1 MTNPMA
7 TAPAQPVYDVDKIRA
22 DFPILSRQVN
32 GKPLVYL
39 DSAASAQKPNQVI
52 EALVAAYQDTYSNV
66 HRGLHFL
73 SEASTDAYEAVRGK
87 VADFIGAASGD
98 EIVLTAGATMS
109 LNLIAHSWALPR
121 LQAGDEILLSIAE
134 HHANIVPWQMVAEK
148 TGAVVRAFPME
159 TDGSFRMSAMTDM
172 ISAKTRIISIPHVSN
187 VLGTVFPVAEIA
199 KHARAVGALLVV
211 DGCQGVVHMPVD
223 VQALGADFY
232 VFSAHKL
239 YGPNGV
245 GVLWGRADILAE
257 MPPFL
262 GGGDMI
268 DRVTIERSSYAEPP
282 QRFEAGTPAI
292 AETIALGAAID
303 YVSQIGMAQIR
314 AHEQDILSYAH
325 QRLSAVEGLRL
336 IGTAAGKSGVVSFTM
351 DSAHP
356 HDISTIIDN
365 DGVAIRAGHHCAQPL
380 MDFLD
385 LPSTARA
392 SVGVYSTKQEFDV
405 LATALEKVN
414 RIFG

>member
-1 MTNPMA
+1 MTNQMA
-7 TAPAQPVYDVDKIRA
+7 LARQTAVLDIDKIRA

-52 EALVAAYQDTYSNV
+52 EALVSAYQDTYSNV

-73 SEASTDAYEAVRGK
+73 SEASTDAYESVRGK
-87 VADFIGAASGD
+87 VARFIGAASGD

-109 LNLIAHSWALPR
+109 LNLIAQSWAAPR
-121 LQAGDEILLSIAE
+121 LQAGDEILISIAE

-148 TGAVVRAFPME
+148 TGAIVRAFPME
-159 TDGSFRMSAMTDM
+159 DDGSFRMGALTDM
-172 ISAKTRIISIPHVSN
+172 ITARTRIIAIPHVSN
-187 VLGTVFPVAEIA
+187 VLGTVFPVADIA
-199 KHARAVGALLVV
+199 KHARSAGALLVV

-245 GVLWGRADILAE
+245 GVLWGRGDILAD

-268 DRVTIERSSYAEPP
+268 DRVTIARTTYADPP

-303 YVSQIGMAQIR
+303 YVSQIGMDNIR
-314 AHEQDILSYAH
+314 AHEQDILAYAH

-385 LPSTARA
+385 VPSTARA
-392 SVGVYSTKQEFDV
+392 SVGVYTTKQEFDV

>member
-1 MTNPMA
+1 MTNLMVSA
-7 TAPAQPVYDVDKIRA
+7 RQTAELDIDKIRA

-39 DSAASAQKPNQVI
+39 DSAASAQKPNKVI
-52 EALVAAYQDTYSNV
+52 EALVSAYQDTYSNV

-87 VADFIGAASGD
+87 VAGFIGAASGD

-109 LNLIAHSWALPR
+109 LNLIAQSWAAPR
-121 LQAGDEILLSIAE
+121 LQAGDEILISIAE

-148 TGAVVRAFPME
+148 TGAVVRAFQME
-159 TDGSFRMSAMTDM
+159 DDGSFRMGALTDM
-172 ISAKTRIISIPHVSN
+172 ITAKTRIIAIPHVSN
-187 VLGTVFPVAEIA
+187 VLGTVFPVADIA
-199 KHARAVGALLVV
+199 KHARSAGALLVV

-245 GVLWGRADILAE
+245 GVLWGRGDILAA

-268 DRVTIERSSYAEPP
+268 DRVTIARTTYADPP

-303 YVSQIGMAQIR
+303 YVSQIGMDNIR
-314 AHEQDILSYAH
+314 AHEQDILAYAH

-392 SVGVYSTKQEFDV
+392 SVGVYTTKQEFDV

>member
-1 MTNPMA
+1 MDELHNRVFDSEA
-7 TAPAQPVYDVDKIRA
+7 IRA
-22 DFPILSRQVN
+22 DFPILAREVH

-39 DSAASAQKPNQVI
+39 DSAASAQKPRQVLD
-52 EALVAAYQDTYSNV
+52 ALLSAYQDTYSNV

-87 VADFIGAASGD
+87 VANFIGAAHGD

-109 LNLIAHSWALPR
+109 LNMIAHCWAPR
-121 LQAGDEILLSIAE
+121 LQPGDEILISVAE
-134 HHANIVPWQMVAEK
+134 HHANIVPWQMVAER
-148 TGAVVRAFPME
+148 TGAVVRAFPVEPDGTFLMQHF
-159 TDGSFRMSAMTDM
+159 TDAMSD
-172 ISAKTRIISIPHVSN
+172 KTKVVSVPHVSN

-199 KHARAVGALLVV
+199 KLAHAAGALMVV

-223 VQALGADFY
+223 VQALGCDFY

-245 GVLWGRADILAE
+245 GVLWGKADILADL
-257 MPPFL
+257 PPFL

-268 DRVTIERSSYAEPP
+268 DEVTIERSTYADAPA
-282 QRFEAGTPAI
+282 RFEAGTPAI
-292 AETIALGAAID
+292 AETIALGAAVD
-303 YVSQIGMAQIR
+303 YVQAIGMDAIR
-314 AHEQDILSYAH
+314 AHEQEVLSYAH
-325 QRLSAVEGLRL
+325 QRLSAVDGLNL
-336 IGTAAGKSGVVSFTM
+336 IGTAPGKSGVVSFTM

-356 HDISTIIDN
+356 HDISTIIDH
-365 DGVAIRAGHHCAQPL
+365 DGVAVRAGHHCAQPL
-380 MDFLD
+380 MQFLD

-392 SVGVYSTKQEFDV
+392 SVGIYTTKAEFDT

>member
-1 MTNPMA
+1 MTNQMA
-7 TAPAQPVYDVDKIRA
+7 LARQTAELDIDKIRA

-32 GKPLVYL
+32 GRSLVYL

-52 EALVAAYQDTYSNV
+52 EALVSAYQDTYSNV

-87 VADFIGAASGD
+87 VAGFIGAASGD

-109 LNLIAHSWALPR
+109 LNLIAQSWAAPR
-121 LQAGDEILLSIAE
+121 LQAGDEILISIAE

-159 TDGSFRMSAMTDM
+159 DDGSFRMGALTDM
-172 ISAKTRIISIPHVSN
+172 LTAKTRIIAIPHVSN
-187 VLGTVFPVAEIA
+187 VLGTVFPVADIA
-199 KHARAVGALLVV
+199 KHARSAGALLVV

-232 VFSAHKL
+232 VFSGHKL

-245 GVLWGRADILAE
+245 GVLWGRGDILAD
-257 MPPFL
+257 MSPFL

-268 DRVTIERSSYAEPP
+268 DRVTVERSTYADPP

-292 AETIALGAAID
+292 AETIALGAAVD
-303 YVSQIGMAQIR
+303 YVSQIGMEQIR
-314 AHEQDILSYAH
+314 AHEQDILAYAH

-336 IGTAAGKSGVVSFTM
+336 IGTAVGKSGVVSFTM

-392 SVGVYSTKQEFDV
+392 SVGVYTTKQEFDV

>member
-1 MTNPMA
+1 MTDGLVGSVGTMP
-7 TAPAQPVYDVDKIRA
+7 DFDKIRA
-22 DFPILSRQVN
+22 DFPILSRTVH

-39 DSAASAQKPNQVI
+39 DSAASAQKPQQVMD
-52 EALVAAYQDTYSNV
+52 ALLAAYTETYANV

-87 VADFIGAASGD
+87 VAHFIGAASGD

-109 LNLIAHSWALPR
+109 INMIAHCWALPR
-121 LQAGDEILLSIAE
+121 LQAGDEILISIAE

-148 TGAVVRAFPME
+148 TVAVVRAFPMDA
-159 TDGSFRMSAMTDM
+159 DGSFNMASFTNMMTPR
-172 ISAKTRIISIPHVSN
+172 TRIVSVPHVSN
-187 VLGTVFPVAEIA
+187 VLGTVFPISDIA
-199 KHARAVGALLVV
+199 KIAHDAGALMVV
-211 DGCQGVVHMPVD
+211 DGCQGVVHMPVN

-245 GVLWGRADILAE
+245 GVLWGKADILAE
-257 MPPFL
+257 LPPFL

-268 DRVTIERSSYAEPP
+268 DRVTIEKTTYALPP

-303 YVSQIGMAQIR
+303 YVETIGMAAIR

-325 QRLSAVEGLRL
+325 QRLSAVDGLRL
-336 IGTAAGKSGVVSFTM
+336 IGTAAGKSGVVSFVM
-351 DSAHP
+351 EAAHP
-356 HDISTIIDN
+356 HDISTIIDH

-380 MDFLD
+380 MDFYD

-392 SVGVYSTKQEFDV
+392 SVGLYSRREDFDA
-405 LATALEKVN
+405 LAEALDKVN
-414 RIFG
+414 RIFA

>member
-268 DRVTIERSSYAEPP
+268 DRVTIERSTYAEPP

-314 AHEQDILSYAH
+314 THEQDILSYAH

>member
-1 MTNPMA
+1 MDELHNRVFDSEA
-7 TAPAQPVYDVDKIRA
+7 IRA
-22 DFPILSRQVN
+22 DFPILAREVH

-39 DSAASAQKPNQVI
+39 DSAASAQKPRQVLD
-52 EALVAAYQDTYSNV
+52 ALLSAYQDTYSNV

-73 SEASTDAYEAVRGK
+73 SEESTDAYEAVRGK
-87 VADFIGAASGD
+87 VANFIGAAHGD

-109 LNLIAHSWALPR
+109 LNMIAQCWAPR
-121 LQAGDEILLSIAE
+121 LQPGDEILISVAE
-134 HHANIVPWQMVAEK
+134 HHANIVPWQMVAER
-148 TGAVVRAFPME
+148 TGAVVRAFPVE
-159 TDGSFRMSAMTDM
+159 TDGTFLMQHFTDAMSD
-172 ISAKTRIISIPHVSN
+172 KTKVVSVPHVSN

-199 KHARAVGALLVV
+199 KLAHAAGALMVV

-223 VQALGADFY
+223 VQALGCDFY

-245 GVLWGRADILAE
+245 GVLWGKADILADL
-257 MPPFL
+257 PPFL

-268 DRVTIERSSYAEPP
+268 DEVTIERSTYADAPA
-282 QRFEAGTPAI
+282 RFEAGTPAI
-292 AETIALGAAID
+292 AETIALGAAVD
-303 YVSQIGMAQIR
+303 YVQAIGMDAIR
-314 AHEQDILSYAH
+314 AHEQEVLSYAH
-325 QRLSAVEGLRL
+325 QRLSAVDGLNL
-336 IGTAAGKSGVVSFTM
+336 IGTAPGKSGVVSFTM

-356 HDISTIIDN
+356 HDISTIIDH
-365 DGVAIRAGHHCAQPL
+365 DGVAVRAGHHCAQPL
-380 MDFLD
+380 MQFLD

-392 SVGVYSTKQEFDV
+392 SVGIYTTKAEFDT

>member
-1 MTNPMA
+1 MPNHMA
-7 TAPAQPVYDVDKIRA
+7 TSGHRPAFDSDKIRA

-52 EALVAAYQDTYSNV
+52 DALVSAYQDTYSNV

-87 VADFIGAASGD
+87 VARFIGAASGD

-109 LNLIAHSWALPR
+109 LNLIAQSWAAPR
-121 LQAGDEILLSIAE
+121 LQAGDEILISIAE

-159 TDGSFRMSAMTDM
+159 DDGSFRMVALTDM
-172 ISAKTRIISIPHVSN
+172 ITAKTRIIAIPHVSN
-187 VLGTVFPVAEIA
+187 VLGTVFPVADIA
-199 KHARAVGALLVV
+199 KQARSAGALLVV

-245 GVLWGRADILAE
+245 GVLWGRGDILSD

-268 DRVTIERSSYAEPP
+268 DRVTIARSTYADPP

-303 YVSQIGMAQIR
+303 YVSQIGMDNIR
-314 AHEQDILSYAH
+314 AHEQDILVYAH
-325 QRLSAVEGLRL
+325 QRLAAVKGLRL

-385 LPSTARA
+385 VPSTARA
-392 SVGVYSTKQEFDV
+392 SVGVYTTKQEFDV

>member
-1 MTNPMA
+1 MTNQMA
-7 TAPAQPVYDVDKIRA
+7 SARQIAELDIDKIRA

-52 EALVAAYQDTYSNV
+52 EALVSAYQDTYSNV

-73 SEASTDAYEAVRGK
+73 SEASTDAYESVRGK
-87 VADFIGAASGD
+87 VARFIGAASGD

-109 LNLIAHSWALPR
+109 LNLIAQSWAAPR
-121 LQAGDEILLSIAE
+121 LQAGDEILISIAE

-148 TGAVVRAFPME
+148 TGAIVRAFPME
-159 TDGSFRMSAMTDM
+159 DDGSFRMGALTDM
-172 ISAKTRIISIPHVSN
+172 ITAQTRIIAVPHVSN
-187 VLGTVFPVAEIA
+187 VLGTVFPVADIA
-199 KHARAVGALLVV
+199 KHARSAGALLVV

-245 GVLWGRADILAE
+245 GVLCGRGDILAD

-268 DRVTIERSSYAEPP
+268 DRVTIARTTYADPP

-303 YVSQIGMAQIR
+303 YVSQIGMDNIR
-314 AHEQDILSYAH
+314 AHEQDILAYAH

-351 DSAHP
+351 NSAHP

-385 LPSTARA
+385 VPSTARA
-392 SVGVYSTKQEFDV
+392 SVGVYTTKQEFDV

>member
-1 MTNPMA
+1 MDELHNRVFDSEA
-7 TAPAQPVYDVDKIRA
+7 IRA
-22 DFPILSRQVN
+22 DFPILAREVH

-39 DSAASAQKPNQVI
+39 DSAASAQKPRQVLD
-52 EALVAAYQDTYSNV
+52 ALLSAYQDTYSNV

-87 VADFIGAASGD
+87 VANFIGAAHGD

-109 LNLIAHSWALPR
+109 LNMIAHCWAPR
-121 LQAGDEILLSIAE
+121 LQPGDEILISVAE
-134 HHANIVPWQMVAEK
+134 HHANIVPWQMVAER
-148 TGAVVRAFPME
+148 TGAVVRAFPVE
-159 TDGSFRMSAMTDM
+159 TDGTFLMQHFTDAMSD
-172 ISAKTRIISIPHVSN
+172 KTKVVSVPHVSN

-199 KHARAVGALLVV
+199 KLAHAAGALMVV

-223 VQALGADFY
+223 VQALGCDFY

-245 GVLWGRADILAE
+245 GVLWGKADILADL
-257 MPPFL
+257 PPFL

-268 DRVTIERSSYAEPP
+268 DEVTIERSTYADAPA
-282 QRFEAGTPAI
+282 RFEAGTPAI
-292 AETIALGAAID
+292 AETIALGAAVD
-303 YVSQIGMAQIR
+303 YVQAIGMDAIR
-314 AHEQDILSYAH
+314 AHEQEVLSYAH
-325 QRLSAVEGLRL
+325 QRLSAVDGLNL
-336 IGTAAGKSGVVSFTM
+336 IGTAPGKSGVVSFTM

-356 HDISTIIDN
+356 HDISTIIDH

-380 MDFLD
+380 MDHLD

-392 SVGVYSTKQEFDV
+392 SVGVYTRPEDFDS
-405 LATALEKVN
+405 LANALEKVR

>member
-1 MTNPMA
+1 MTDGLVGSVGAMP
-7 TAPAQPVYDVDKIRA
+7 DFDKIRA
-22 DFPILSRQVN
+22 DFPILSRTVH

-39 DSAASAQKPNQVI
+39 DSAASAQKPQQVMD
-52 EALVAAYQDTYSNV
+52 ALLAAYTETYANV

-87 VADFIGAASGD
+87 VAHFIGAASGD

-109 LNLIAHSWALPR
+109 INMIAHCWALPR
-121 LQAGDEILLSIAE
+121 LQAGDEILISIAE

-148 TGAVVRAFPME
+148 TGAVVRAFPMDA
-159 TDGSFRMSAMTDM
+159 DGSFNMASFTNMMTPR
-172 ISAKTRIISIPHVSN
+172 TRIVSVPHVSN
-187 VLGTVFPVAEIA
+187 VLGTVFPISDIA
-199 KHARAVGALLVV
+199 KIAHDAGALMVV
-211 DGCQGVVHMPVD
+211 DGCQGVVHMPVN
-223 VQALGADFY
+223 VQAHGADFY

-245 GVLWGRADILAE
+245 GVLWGKADILAD

-268 DRVTIERSSYAEPP
+268 DRVTIEKTTYALPP

-303 YVSQIGMAQIR
+303 YVETIGMAAIR

-325 QRLSAVEGLRL
+325 QRLSAVDGLRL
-336 IGTAAGKSGVVSFTM
+336 IGTAAGKSGVVSFVM
-351 DSAHP
+351 EAAHP
-356 HDISTIIDN
+356 HDISTIIDH

-380 MDFLD
+380 MDFYD

-392 SVGVYSTKQEFDV
+392 SVGLYSRREDFDA
-405 LATALEKVN
+405 LAEALDKVN
-414 RIFG
+414 RIFA

>member
-1 MTNPMA
+1 MTDGLVGSVGAMP
-7 TAPAQPVYDVDKIRA
+7 DFDKIRA
-22 DFPILSRQVN
+22 DFPILSRTVH

-39 DSAASAQKPNQVI
+39 DSAASAQKPQQVMD
-52 EALVAAYQDTYSNV
+52 ALLAAYTETYANV

-87 VADFIGAASGD
+87 VAHFIGAASGD

-109 LNLIAHSWALPR
+109 INMIAQCWALPR
-121 LQAGDEILLSIAE
+121 LQAGDEILISVAE

-148 TGAVVRAFPME
+148 TGAVVRAFPMDA
-159 TDGSFRMSAMTDM
+159 DGSFNMASFTEMMTPR
-172 ISAKTRIISIPHVSN
+172 TRIVSVPHVSN
-187 VLGTVFPVAEIA
+187 VLGTVFPISDIA
-199 KHARAVGALLVV
+199 KIAHDAGALMVV
-211 DGCQGVVHMPVD
+211 DGCQGVVHMPVN

-245 GVLWGRADILAE
+245 GVLWGKAEILAE
-257 MPPFL
+257 LPPFL

-268 DRVTIERSSYAEPP
+268 DRVTIEKTTYALPP

-303 YVSQIGMAQIR
+303 YVETIGMAAIR

-336 IGTAAGKSGVVSFTM
+336 IGTAAGKSGVVSFVM
-351 DSAHP
+351 DAAHP
-356 HDISTIIDN
+356 HDISTIIDH

-380 MDFLD
+380 MDFYD

-392 SVGVYSTKQEFDV
+392 SVGLYSRREDFDA
-405 LATALEKVN
+405 LAQALDKVN
-414 RIFG
+414 RIFA

>member
-109 LNLIAHSWALPR
+109 LNLIAQSWALPR

-159 TDGSFRMSAMTDM
+159 TDGSFHMSAMTDM

-268 DRVTIERSSYAEPP
+268 DRVTIERSTYAEPP

>member
-1 MTNPMA
+1 MPNHMA
-7 TAPAQPVYDVDKIRA
+7 TSGHRPAFDSDKIRA

-52 EALVAAYQDTYSNV
+52 DALVSAYQDTYSNV

-73 SEASTDAYEAVRGK
+73 SEASTDAYEAVRAK
-87 VADFIGAASGD
+87 VARFIGAASGD

-109 LNLIAHSWALPR
+109 LNLIAQSWAAPR
-121 LQAGDEILLSIAE
+121 LQAGDEILISIAE

-159 TDGSFRMSAMTDM
+159 DDGSFCMGALTDM
-172 ISAKTRIISIPHVSN
+172 ITAKTRIIAIPHVSN
-187 VLGTVFPVAEIA
+187 VLGTVFPVADIA
-199 KHARAVGALLVV
+199 KQARSAGALLVV

-245 GVLWGRADILAE
+245 GVLWGRGDILAD

-268 DRVTIERSSYAEPP
+268 DRVTIARSTYADPP

-303 YVSQIGMAQIR
+303 YVSQIGMDNIR
-314 AHEQDILSYAH
+314 AHEQAILVYAH
-325 QRLSAVEGLRL
+325 QRLAAVKGLRL

-385 LPSTARA
+385 VPSTARA
-392 SVGVYSTKQEFDV
+392 SVGVYTTKQEFDV

>member
-1 MTNPMA
+1 MTDGLVGSVGVMP
-7 TAPAQPVYDVDKIRA
+7 DFDKIRA
-22 DFPILSRQVN
+22 DFPILSRTVH

-39 DSAASAQKPNQVI
+39 DSAASAQKPQQVMD
-52 EALVAAYQDTYSNV
+52 ALLAAYTKTYANV

-87 VADFIGAASGD
+87 VAHFIGAASGD

-109 LNLIAHSWALPR
+109 INLIAQCWAVPR
-121 LQAGDEILLSIAE
+121 LQAGDEILISIAE

-148 TGAVVRAFPME
+148 TGAVVRAFPMDA
-159 TDGSFRMSAMTDM
+159 DGSFNMASFTNMMTPR
-172 ISAKTRIISIPHVSN
+172 TRIVSVPHVSN
-187 VLGTVFPVAEIA
+187 VLGTVFPISDIA
-199 KHARAVGALLVV
+199 KIAHDAGALMVV

-223 VQALGADFY
+223 VHALGADFY

-245 GVLWGRADILAE
+245 GVLWGKAEILADL
-257 MPPFL
+257 PPFL

-268 DRVTIERSSYAEPP
+268 DRVTIEKTTYALPP

-303 YVSQIGMAQIR
+303 YVETIGMAAIR
-314 AHEQDILSYAH
+314 AHEQDVLSYAH

-336 IGTAAGKSGVVSFTM
+336 IGTAAGKSGVVSFVM
-351 DSAHP
+351 DAAHP
-356 HDISTIIDN
+356 HDISTIIDH

-380 MDFLD
+380 MDFYD

-392 SVGVYSTKQEFDV
+392 SVGLYSRREDFDA
-405 LATALEKVN
+405 LAQALEKVN
-414 RIFG
+414 RIFA

>member
-1 MTNPMA
+1 MPNHMA
-7 TAPAQPVYDVDKIRA
+7 TSEHRPTFDSDRIRA

-32 GKPLVYL
+32 GKQLVYL
-39 DSAASAQKPNQVI
+39 DSAASAQKPNQVMD
-52 EALVAAYQDTYSNV
+52 ALVSAYQETYSNV

-73 SEASTDAYEAVRGK
+73 SEASTDAYEEVRDK
-87 VADFIGAASGD
+87 VARFIGAASGD

-109 LNLIAHSWALPR
+109 LNLIAQSWAAPR
-121 LQAGDEILLSIAE
+121 LQAGDEILISIAE

-159 TDGSFRMSAMTDM
+159 DDGSFRMGALTDM
-172 ISAKTRIISIPHVSN
+172 ITGKTRIIAIPHVSN
-187 VLGTVFPVAEIA
+187 VLGTVFPVADIA
-199 KHARAVGALLVV
+199 KQARSAGALLVV

-245 GVLWGRADILAE
+245 GVLWGRGDILAD

-268 DRVTIERSSYAEPP
+268 NRVTIESSTYADSP

-303 YVSQIGMAQIR
+303 YVSQIGMDNIR
-314 AHEQDILSYAH
+314 AHEQDILVYAH
-325 QRLSAVEGLRL
+325 QRLAAVKGLHL
-336 IGTAAGKSGVVSFTM
+336 IGPAAGKSGVVSFTM

-385 LPSTARA
+385 VPSTARA
-392 SVGVYSTKQEFDV
+392 SVGVYTTKQEFDV

>member
-187 VLGTVFPVAEIA
+187 VLGTVFPVVEIA

-325 QRLSAVEGLRL
+325 QRLSAVDGLRL

>member
-134 HHANIVPWQMVAEK
+134 HHANIVPWQIVAEK

-159 TDGSFRMSAMTDM
+159 TDGSFSMSAMTDM

-268 DRVTIERSSYAEPP
+268 DRVTIERSTYAEPP

-325 QRLSAVEGLRL
+325 QRLSAVEGLRM

>member
-1 MTNPMA
+1 MTNQMA
-7 TAPAQPVYDVDKIRA
+7 SARQIAELDIDKIRA

-52 EALVAAYQDTYSNV
+52 EALVSAYQDTYSNV

-73 SEASTDAYEAVRGK
+73 SEASTDAYESVRGK
-87 VADFIGAASGD
+87 VARFIGAASGD

-109 LNLIAHSWALPR
+109 LNLIAQSWAAPR
-121 LQAGDEILLSIAE
+121 LQAGDEILISIAE

-148 TGAVVRAFPME
+148 TGAIVRAFPME
-159 TDGSFRMSAMTDM
+159 DDGSFRMGALTDM
-172 ISAKTRIISIPHVSN
+172 ITARTRIIAIPHVSN
-187 VLGTVFPVAEIA
+187 VLGTVFPVADIA
-199 KHARAVGALLVV
+199 KHARSAGALLVV

-245 GVLWGRADILAE
+245 GVLWGRGDILAD

-268 DRVTIERSSYAEPP
+268 DRVTIARTTYADPP

-303 YVSQIGMAQIR
+303 YVSQIGMDNIR
-314 AHEQDILSYAH
+314 AHEQDILAYAH

-385 LPSTARA
+385 VASTARA
-392 SVGVYSTKQEFDV
+392 SVGVYTIKQEFDV